1 MPKYLLKASYNAEG
15 VRGVMKEGGSKREAA
30 ARALVKSLGGK
41 VESFY
46 FCHGD
51 ADAIVICDFPDLA
64 THCDYVVQIAAGL
77 KRKSGI
83 NDVLLAE
90 HWVAD
95 KRFNQ
100 LGELNYGGTEV
111 VRRGDRLRSRILFRT
126 RQREVFF
133 KTFGARSDFRGDFRD
148 QVRVDGALARQGGV

>member
-51 ADAIVICDFPDLA
+51 ADAIVICDFPD
-64 THCDYVVQIAAGL
+64 IA
-77 KRKSGI
+77 S
-83 NDVLLAE
+83 
-90 HWVAD
+90 
-95 KRFNQ
+95 
-100 LGELNYGGTEV
+100 
-111 VRRGDRLRSRILFRT
+111 
-126 RQREVFF
+126 
-133 KTFGARSDFRGDFRD
+133 
-148 QVRVDGALARQGGV
+148 ALAGVMAVNASGVVVASTTPLISAAEVDAAAKKAGKYRAPGQ

>member
-51 ADAIVICDFPDLA
+51 ADAIVICDFPDIASALA
-64 THCDYVVQIAAGL
+64 GVMAVNASGVVVASTTPLMLVLPQACRVCGAFLFRCPCAAGL
-77 KRKSGI
+77 IASA
-83 NDVLLAE
+83 NSTALS
-90 HWVAD
+90 
-95 KRFNQ
+95 
-100 LGELNYGGTEV
+100 
-111 VRRGDRLRSRILFRT
+111 LRAPRHVECR
-126 RQREVFF
+126 
-133 KTFGARSDFRGDFRD
+133 
-148 QVRVDGALARQGGV
+148 ALR